1 MNRFL
6 ADYCINSQEVYQLNN
21 RLGIGKN
28 VSDVFYVFF
37 KRAIDMFFSILVL
50 VLFSPLFVII
60 SILIVLTSSGPAII
74 KQRRVGMNGKI
85 FNLYKFRSMKGKV
98 GYAYSPTTDNDD
110 RITKVGRFLRKTG
123 IDEIPQFINVL
134 KSEMSIVGPRP
145 EMEFIVEKYNAL
157 ERTRLSVKPGITGL
171 WQIKANRKK
180 LIHEN
185 LDFDLSYIKNKSLYL
200 DIAIMLETAL
210 FMIRS
215 VNK

>member
-1 MNRFL
+1 MNRIST
-6 ADYCINSQEVYQLNN
+6 DYCINSQEVYQLNN
-21 RLGIGKN
+21 KLGIGKN
-28 VSDVFYVFF
+28 ISDTSYVFF
-37 KRAIDMFFSILVL
+37 KRATDVLFSILIL
-50 VLFSPLFVII
+50 VLLSPLFFII
-60 SILIVLTSSGPAII
+60 PILIVLTSSGPAII
-74 KQRRVGMNGKI
+74 KQRRVGMNGKV
-85 FNLYKFRSMKGKV
+85 FYLYKFRSMKGNV
-98 GYAYSPTTDNDD
+98 GYAYSPTTDGDE

-157 ERTRLSVKPGITGL
+157 EKTRLSVKPGITGL

-200 DIAIMLETAL
+200 DLAIMLETAL
-210 FMIRS
+210 FMIRG